1 MRLFKRKEVD
11 KLFLQS
17 RLSDMFNML
26 AKGKRDILNE
36 MDEAVKAQ
44 DYDKM
49 IFLFQKSL
57 DLDEFGY
64 YAINKE
70 LSNIIDKL

>member
-44 DYDKM
+44 DHDRM

-64 YAINKE
+64 YVINKE

>member
-1 MRLFKRKEVD
+1 M
-11 KLFLQS
+11 
-17 RLSDMFNML
+17 SDTFNML

-36 MDEAVKAQ
+36 MDKAVKAK

-64 YAINKE
+64 YVINKE

>member
-1 MRLFKRKEVD
+1 MKLFKRKEFD

-17 RLSDMFNML
+17 KLSDTFNML

-36 MDEAVKAQ
+36 MDKAVKAK

-64 YAINKE
+64 YVINKE

>member
-36 MDEAVKAQ
+36 MDEAVKAK
-44 DYDKM
+44 DYDRM

-64 YAINKE
+64 HVISKE